1 MWSIKGVTIIIK
13 YMVQSIKNIGMI
25 NGKDNKIK
33 VRHVYVAMCWLQ
45 NSTTHPSGLRI
56 YSQISS
62 PEQKNEI
69 GSSGI

>member
-33 VRHVYVAMCWLQ
+33 NNPVERE
-45 NSTTHPSGLRI
+45 S
-56 YSQISS
+56 
-62 PEQKNEI
+62 
-69 GSSGI
+69 